1 MTGIPA
7 GSPMGMGGPPGPG
20 GPMGM
25 GNGGRPGN
33 GNMPGGPMMS
43 QSMQAGNM
51 NMPQGI
57 YNPFS
62 ICIQIIN

>member
-1 MTGIPA
+1 
-7 GSPMGMGGPPGPG
+7 
-20 GPMGM
+20 MGM

-57 YNPFS
+57 YNPIPIPYAS
-62 ICIQIIN
+62 RL